1 MKKFY
6 TLLVGIIFSFGINA
20 QTVAITSGAGGAQ
33 GTSGNIIVG
42 QSNYHVSES
51 IYTET
56 EIGGNTTFTS
66 AGTAINKIGYYVTA
80 VGSPATVSTFKIWM
94 KNVPLATTT
103 LAAGTYS
110 TSGYT
115 LVYNGSF
122 TPTNV
127 FPTPNELLLTTS
139 FTRTAG
145 TNLEVMVERLDGVL
159 NTGYVFLS
167 ANGNQTSSTITTVR
181 RYNGATAPTGASS
194 LATSAFRPAIEL
206 IHVAPIDASAYDII
220 APNVS
225 CYGSLQNI
233 GITIKNEGT
242 TQIAAGAASV
252 NFKIRGANSFT
263 GTLTNTGAIA
273 VGATGTVTFTGINL
287 NNPGTNYDT
296 AIVTITGDGDRSND
310 TLYTT
315 TNTSPVLNTFPL
327 VEDAETTP
335 LPVFPYASRIDI
347 NQAWT
352 LQSGAY
358 SNPITTVDSL
368 VPRAPG
374 TRFYLFDSYNASD
387 GTQSRLYSKCID
399 VPSPNAGLSVSF
411 WMSHDSAYPAFQDS
425 LYVSVSTDKGVN
437 WTRLKGYSR
446 LDETATAYYWK
457 KDSVILNAS
466 YIGQTIQIGFEGISH
481 YGNAF
486 GLDDIN
492 VKLIPCVPVFNAVTQ
507 TACNSYTWTNGNG
520 ATYTTSG
527 TYIYSYTGSGGCPVT
542 DTLHLTINVGT
553 ITSTTQAA
561 CNSYTWNG
569 TTYTASGNY
578 AFLSGCNVDSLYL
591 TINTGTFNS
600 TTQSACNSYTWNG
613 TTYTA
618 SGNYTY
624 SYNNNNNCASVD
636 TLHLTIN
643 TGTFN
648 STTQTAC
655 NSFTWNGTTY
665 TVSGNYTYSYSNTNG
680 CASVDTL
687 HLTIIIGSQTTT
699 RDTACNSYTWAVN
712 NQTYTVS
719 GNYAFAVGCVI
730 DSLYLII
737 NQSTHN
743 VVTQAACNSYTWNG
757 TTYTASG
764 NYTYS
769 YTNNSGCASVDTLH
783 LTINTGTFN
792 STTQSACNSYT
803 WNGTT
808 YTASGNYTYSYNN
821 NNTCASVDTLH
832 LTITIGTQTTTRD
845 TVCDS
850 YTWHGTTYTTSGNY
864 AFVNGCDVDSLYLIV
879 NQSTHITTT
888 ASTTTSYTWNQ
899 TTYTASGVYTF
910 SYNNNSGCASV
921 DTLYLTIN
929 PAPHLVYNNPTKNG
943 VFSINLSA
951 LQTVLLYKIFSVSVY
966 DATGKLLFDQRL
978 SNNGT
983 NDINLSKYQ
992 NGIYFIIIH
1001 SSDNM
1006 IKYSDRILKAN

>member
-56 EIGGNTTFTS
+56 EIGGNATFTS
-66 AGTAINKIGYYVTA
+66 AGTAINKIGYFVTT
-80 VGSPATVSTFKIWM
+80 VGSPTTVSTFKIWM

-110 TSGYT
+110 TTGYT

-127 FPTPNELLLTTS
+127 YPTPNELLLTTS

-145 TNLEVMVERLDGVL
+145 TNLEVLVERLDGVL
-159 NTGYVFLS
+159 NTGYIFLA
-167 ANGNQTSSTITTVR
+167 ANGNQTSSTITTAR

-194 LATSAFRPAIEL
+194 LTASAFRPAIEL
-206 IHVAPIDASAYDII
+206 IHVAPIDANAYDII

-233 GITIKNEGT
+233 GIVIENAGT

-273 VGATGTVTFTGINL
+273 PGATGTVTFTGINL

-296 AIVTITGDGDRSND
+296 AIVTITGDGDHSND

-315 TNTSPVLNTFPL
+315 TSTSPVLNTFPL

-347 NQAWT
+347 DQAWT
-352 LQSGAY
+352 LQTGAY
-358 SNPITTVDSL
+358 SNGITTVDSL

-374 TRFYLFDSYNASD
+374 SRFYLFDSYNASE

-399 VPSPNAGLSVSF
+399 VPSSIASLNLSF
-411 WMSHDSAYPAFQDS
+411 WMSHDSAYPAYQDS
-425 LYVSVSTDKGVN
+425 LYVSVSTNKGVT
-437 WTRLKGYSR
+437 WTRLQGYDR
-446 LDETATAYYWK
+446 LDATANAYYWK
-457 KDSVILNAS
+457 KDSVNLNA
-466 YIGQTIQIGFEGISH
+466 YIGQTIQIGFEGSSH
-481 YGNAF
+481 YGNSF

-492 VKLIPCVPVFNAVTQ
+492 VKAITCVPTFTAVTQ
-507 TACNSYTWTNGNG
+507 TACNSYTWTNGT
-520 ATYTTSG
+520 TYTNSG
-527 TYIYSYTGSGGCPVT
+527 TYIYAHTVTGGCLAT

-553 ITSTTQAA
+553 VTSSTQTA
-561 CNSYTWNG
+561 CDSYTWHG

-578 AFLSGCNVDSLYL
+578 AYVYPTGCNVDSLYL
-591 TINTGTFNS
+591 TINQGTHNVV
-600 TTQSACNSYTWNG
+600 TQAACNSYTWHG

-624 SYNNNNNCASVD
+624 SYSNNNSCASVD

-648 STTQTAC
+648 STTQAAC
-655 NSFTWNGTTY
+655 NSYTWHGTTY
-665 TVSGNYTYSYSNTNG
+665 TASGNYTYSYSNSNS

-687 HLTIIIGSQTTT
+687 HLTITVGSQNTI
-699 RDTACNSYTWAVN
+699 RDTACNSYTWHGT
-712 NQTYTVS
+712 TYTAS
-719 GNYAFAVGCVI
+719 GNYAFAVGCNI

-769 YTNNSGCASVDTLH
+769 YNNNNGCASVDTLH

-792 STTQSACNSYT
+792 STTQAACNSYT
-803 WNGTT
+803 WHGTT
-808 YTASGNYTYSYNN
+808 YTASGNYTYSYSNN
-821 NNTCASVDTLH
+821 NSCASVDTLH

-850 YTWHGTTYTTSGNY
+850 YLWHGTTYTTSGNY
-864 AFVNGCDVDSLYLIV
+864 AFVNGCDIDSLYLIV
-879 NQSTHITTT
+879 NQSTHNT
-888 ASTTTSYTWNQ
+888 STVSTITSYTWHE
-899 TTYTASGVYTF
+899 TTYTESGVYTF
-910 SYNNNSGCASV
+910 SYDNNSGCASV

-929 PAPHLVYNNPTKNG
+929 PAPHLVSNNPTKNG

-951 LQTVLLYKIFSVSVY
+951 LQTVLIYKIVSVSVY

-978 SNNGT
+978 NNSGK

-992 NGIYFIIIH
+992 NGVYFIIIH

-1006 IKYSDRILKAN
+1006 IKYSDRILKVN